1 MDARRATATFA
12 EGMTGISQYYL
23 FSKVWYLKSN
33 YFVMRSNTQLIPLSI
48 AKLIVAFFNETLA
61 PEEQNDLD
69 AWVSVS
75 EENLIVFEEMV
86 ELVEKRSETR
96 LMYSLN

>member
-1 MDARRATATFA
+1 
-12 EGMTGISQYYL
+12 
-23 FSKVWYLKSN
+23 
-33 YFVMRSNTQLIPLSI
+33 MRDNTKLIPLSI
-48 AKLIVAFFNETLA
+48 AKLIVVFFNETLML
-61 PEEQNDLD
+61 EEQNDLD
-69 AWVSVS
+69 AWVSAS

>member
-1 MDARRATATFA
+1 
-12 EGMTGISQYYL
+12 
-23 FSKVWYLKSN
+23 
-33 YFVMRSNTQLIPLSI
+33 MRDNTQLIPLSI
-48 AKLIVAFFNETLA
+48 AKLIVAFFNETLT

-69 AWVSVS
+69 AWVSAS